1 MMDRY
6 PGKNIRASQTQR
18 FGQRLEW
25 ARKRSGFPTRKAAI
39 EGLPEKA
46 GIAPRTYYAHERG
59 ERLPEQDAT
68 MAIYCT
74 VFGVSR
80 DFLMFGTGPEM
91 KEFERAQSIDNQSV
105 INQPSKEVARLPSQA
120 DALRYIPI
128 IRASEIKQILTGEG
142 TLADMS
148 EELLPLPRQML
159 AGPRSF
165 AYEIPD
171 DDHSMV
177 GRGAQSFP
185 PGAHVVIDPDQEI
198 KPTRFVM
205 VWLKGWAEP
214 VIRQLQSQRPII
226 ADAPQFPFKLIALNE
241 RFEAIECSN
250 ADECR
255 ILGRVVFTL
264 NAV

>member
-1 MMDRY
+1 MIDRHS
-6 PGKNIRASQTQR
+6 GKNLRASQTQR

-25 ARKRSGFPTRKAAI
+25 ARKRVGFPTRRAAI
-39 EGLPEKA
+39 DALPRDAE
-46 GIAPRTYYAHERG
+46 IAPRTYYAHERG
-59 ERLPEQDAT
+59 ERSPEQDAT
-68 MAIYCT
+68 IAVYCT
-74 VFGVSR
+74 VFRVSR
-80 DFLMFGTGPEM
+80 NFLLFGTGPEM
-91 KEFERAQSIDNQSV
+91 EEFERAQSIDSAAL
-105 INQPSKEVARLPSQA
+105 INHTPKEVAGLPSQA
-120 DALRYIPI
+120 DALRYIPVL
-128 IRASEIKQILTGEG
+128 RASKIKQFLTGEG

-177 GRGAQSFP
+177 GGGAQSFP
-185 PGAHVVIDPDQEI
+185 PGAHLVIDPDQEI
-198 KPTRFVM
+198 KPTRFMM

-214 VIRQLQSQRPII
+214 AIRQLQGQRPVS

-241 RFEAIECSN
+241 RFEVIEVKD